1 MVVVGGVCLF
11 VVAGD
16 EWGSEREKGRR
27 VKSGQSEAF
36 SVSISIL
43 FGHQPA

>member
-27 VKSGQSEAF
+27 EEEVWKSTF
-36 SVSISIL
+36 
-43 FGHQPA
+43 